1 MRLGSRLEK
10 AFKGCLAFLA
20 ARLGSPRLSEPFKP
34 RPGLSVLILRPDRL
48 CDFIL
53 STPALLELERITG
66 GSANWTIVS
75 GPNSE
80 EVARFFFPK
89 AKVLVFRRSL
99 FSRLALFWKLWQGR
113 FDLTLDL
120 HSYPFSTTSAFMTQ
134 LSGSPYRVGFLA
146 TGDYR
151 ELSQRVFNLG
161 VPEPESFQHES
172 RKSWSLLRPLGAG
185 PAPASIPAPPLP
197 ALPDD
202 IETKLSAFFQAAG
215 GAGKIFRLGLHPSL
229 LKEDNRWSFNRHLEL
244 IERLSRSEG
253 VRVYLIH
260 GKGEEGR
267 LKEFLELMGPR
278 SHVFTLPENGLFFIL
293 GAAQRLDLLV
303 CNDSG
308 LMHWGALAAP
318 VLALFGPSE
327 PRQWGPLAAG
337 KGEPKI
343 FRTED
348 HLCDSITPVEVV
360 QEIQKRMTALRR

>member
-10 AFKGCLAFLA
+10 AFKGSLAFLV
-20 ARLGSPRLSEPFKP
+20 ARFGPPHPSGPFHP

-48 CDFIL
+48 GDFIL
-53 STPALLELERITG
+53 STPALLELEKVTG
-66 GSANWTIVS
+66 GSGTWTLVA

-99 FSRLALFWKLWQGR
+99 FSRLALYWNLMAGR
-113 FDLTLDL
+113 FDLTLDF
-120 HSYPFSTTSAFMTQ
+120 HSYPFSATSAFMAL
-134 LSGSPYRVGFLA
+134 LSGSPFRVGFLA
-146 TGDYR
+146 TGDYQ
-151 ELSQRVFNLG
+151 ELSQRIFNLG
-161 VPEPESFQHES
+161 VPEPESIQHES
-172 RKSWSLLRPLGAG
+172 RKSWSLLGPLGVAARS
-185 PAPASIPAPPLP
+185 PIPAPPLP
-197 ALPDD
+197 ALPEG
-202 IETKLSAFFQAAG
+202 IATKVSDFFQAAG
-215 GAGKIFRLGLHPSL
+215 GAGKIFRLGLHPTL
-229 LKEDNRWSFNRHLEL
+229 LKEDNRWSFNRTLEL
-244 IERLSRSEG
+244 IERLSRIEG

-327 PRQWGPLAAG
+327 PRQWGPLAGA
-337 KGEPKI
+337 KGEPRI
-343 FRTED
+343 FRAED
-348 HLCDSITPVEVV
+348 RLCDSVNPLEVV
-360 QEIQKRMTALRR
+360 QEIEKRMSALRR